1 MQSLRERCIHKK
13 ILTAIDS
20 VHQRSK
26 RTCLIPTNC
35 LIGIS
40 VITGVVGG
48 ILCGALLPTNHTTS
62 PFHVGAVVDE
72 DGIGRGTITD

>member
-1 MQSLRERCIHKK
+1 MQSLRERCIPQK

-26 RTCLIPTNC
+26 RTRLIPTNC

-40 VITGVVGG
+40 VITGVVRG
-48 ILCGALLPTNHTTS
+48 ILCGALPANHTTS